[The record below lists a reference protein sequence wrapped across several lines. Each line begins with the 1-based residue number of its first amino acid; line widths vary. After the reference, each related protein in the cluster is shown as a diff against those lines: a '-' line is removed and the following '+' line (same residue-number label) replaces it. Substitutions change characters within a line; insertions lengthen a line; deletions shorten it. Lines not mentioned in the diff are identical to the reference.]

1 MNAAFLT
8 LVALLAVAKAISA
21 TTEKETLHI
30 SELTSNT
37 SFVPLSPRRVFAFA
51 GYSGTRRAT
60 ESSKPFY
67 DDLSDCLLGRERY
80 PLVAGIDLG
89 HATTCTPLFTDV
101 RYVTDPSVTLRRCR
115 EGYTAVF
122 ITTEGVVSNPVSPC
136 VNHAG
141 VTSPATHL
149 HFQLVVKHTERAT
162 RTHITRV
169 RITPAAPTEELL
181 QLCRQREFTFTPFRL
196 SYAVTLV
203 TETDVP
209 ASPEEAPSA
218 VLETATVLAAMA
230 GVVFGWRY
238 ALRRSRRGTDSDEAS
253 MLIAIDAKARTRRVP
268 PRPRAFLHVM
278 TFGAMSLA
286 TVTATTTQEGVLI
299 SADNFGRAVVL
310 LPLATAASAV
320 AFVTGERL
328 MRLVSTRRHH
338 ALAGLDACRGVAA
351 GCGVY
356 FVWFG
361 IAWWRSSS
369 AARLEALGACVA
381 SALLSLLS
389 ASVIAAKASDAQS
402 RCGRVIQ
409 RLSQVLNLRTFG
421 TSTARNSPMCS
432 DALTKYA
439 DLRLI
444 WFVVAMVIN
453 AWARAPPSLTEVAA
467 DEIGRQVLLA
477 TVLVVAFF
485 TGDVLWFEYRNRSH
499 WCWVAC
505 ATATAGPSLSCAR
518 TVYGLA
524 GNGLTL
530 WPGAV
535 VLALRTA
542 VLWSLWSAATAVVVV
557 VLTGAILAAIFYDVP
572 DAVEVVVTAP
582 WETEMS

>member
-21 TTEKETLHI
+21 ATDMETFHI

-37 SFVPLSPRRVFAFA
+37 SFVPLSPRRAFAFA

-60 ESSKPFY
+60 ESSRSFY

-101 RYVTDPSVTLRRCR
+101 RYVTDLSVTLQRCR
-115 EGYTAVF
+115 EGYTTVF

-136 VNHAG
+136 VDHAG
-141 VTSPATHL
+141 IMSPATHL
-149 HFQLVVKHTERAT
+149 HFHLGVKYTETAT
-162 RTHITRV
+162 RTITRV
-169 RITPAAPTEELL
+169 RITPSAPTEELL
-181 QLCRQREFTFTPFRL
+181 QLCRQREFTFTPTRL
-196 SYAVTLV
+196 SYAVTLA
-203 TETDVP
+203 TETDAP

-218 VLETATVLAAMA
+218 VLGTAAGLASMA
-230 GVVFGWRY
+230 GIVFGWRY
-238 ALRRSRRGTDSDEAS
+238 ALRRSRRATGSDEAS

-286 TVTATTTQEGVLI
+286 TVIASATQEGILMC
-299 SADNFGRAVVL
+299 ADHFGRAVVL

-320 AFVTGERL
+320 VFVTGERL
-328 MRLVSTRRHH
+328 MRLVSTRRHN
-338 ALAGLDACRGVAA
+338 ALAGLDACRGIAA
-351 GCGVY
+351 GSGVY

-389 ASVIAAKASDAQS
+389 ASVIAAKAGDAQS

-421 TSTARNSPMCS
+421 TSTARSSPMCS
-432 DALTKYA
+432 DALSKYA

-444 WFVVAMVIN
+444 SFVVAIVIN
-453 AWARAPPSLTEVAA
+453 AWMRARPSLIEVAA

-477 TVLVVAFF
+477 TILVVAFF

-557 VLTGAILAAIFYDVP
+557 VLTGVILAAIFYDVP

>member
-21 TTEKETLHI
+21 TTDMEALHI
-30 SELTSNT
+30 SELTSNI

-51 GYSGTRRAT
+51 GYFGTRRAL
-60 ESSKPFY
+60 ESSSFY
-67 DDLSDCLLGRERY
+67 GDLTDCLLGRERF
-80 PLVAGIDLG
+80 PLLAGIDLG
-89 HATTCTPLFTDV
+89 HATTCTPVYTEL
-101 RYVTDPSVTLRRCR
+101 RHVTDPSVTLRRCR
-115 EGYTAVF
+115 EGYTTVF
-122 ITTEGVVSNPVSPC
+122 ITTEGVASNPVSPC
-136 VNHAG
+136 VDHAG
-141 VTSPATHL
+141 VMSPATHL
-149 HFQLVVKHTERAT
+149 HFQLVVKNTERAT
-162 RTHITRV
+162 RTVTRV
-169 RITPAAPTEELL
+169 RITPAAPTEELR
-181 QLCRQREFTFTPFRL
+181 QQCRQNGFGYHSPSQ

-203 TETDVP
+203 TETDVS
-209 ASPEEAPSA
+209 ASPEEASSA
-218 VLETATVLAAMA
+218 VLGTAAGLASIT
-230 GVVFGWRY
+230 GIVFGWRY
-238 ALRRSRRGTDSDEAS
+238 ALRRSRRATGSDEAS
-253 MLIAIDAKARTRRVP
+253 MLVALDAKARTLRVP

-278 TFGAMSLA
+278 TFGAMSLTTVIA
-286 TVTATTTQEGVLI
+286 TATQEGVLMC
-299 SADNFGRAVVL
+299 ADHLGRAVVL
-310 LPLATAASAV
+310 LPLATAVSAV
-320 AFVTGERL
+320 VFVTGERL

-338 ALAGLDACRGVAA
+338 VLAGLDVCRGVAV

-369 AARLEALGACVA
+369 AARFEALGACVA
-381 SALLSLLS
+381 SALLSVLS

-421 TSTARNSPMCS
+421 TSTTRSSPMCS
-432 DALTKYA
+432 DALTEYA

-444 WFVVAMVIN
+444 SFVVAIVIN
-453 AWARAPPSLTEVAA
+453 AWMRARPSLTEVAA

-477 TVLVVAFF
+477 TVLVIAFF

-505 ATATAGPSLSCAR
+505 ATATAGPSLSCAC

-557 VLTGAILAAIFYDVP
+557 VLTGALLAAIFYDVP

>member
-1 MNAAFLT
+1 MHAACLT
-8 LVALLAVAKAISA
+8 LVVLLAAAKAIAA

-51 GYSGTRRAT
+51 GYSGTRHGT
-60 ESSKPFY
+60 ELSKSFY
-67 DDLSDCLLGRERY
+67 DDLSACFLGRERY

-115 EGYTAVF
+115 EGYTTVF

-136 VNHAG
+136 VDHAG
-141 VTSPATHL
+141 VMSPATHL
-149 HFQLVVKHTERAT
+149 HFQLVVKNIERAT
-162 RTHITRV
+162 RTITRV
-169 RITPAAPTEELL
+169 RITPCALTEELL
-181 QLCRQREFTFTPFRL
+181 QLCRQREFTFTPSRL

-203 TETDVP
+203 TETDAP

-218 VLETATVLAAMA
+218 VLGTAAGLASMA
-230 GVVFGWRY
+230 GIVIGWRY
-238 ALRRSRRGTDSDEAS
+238 ALRRSRRATGSDEAT
-253 MLIAIDAKARTRRVP
+253 MLVAIDAKARTRRVP

-286 TVTATTTQEGVLI
+286 TVVATATQEGVLMC
-299 SADNFGRAVVL
+299 ADHFGRAVVL

-320 AFVTGERL
+320 VFVTGERL
-328 MRLVSTRRHH
+328 MRLVSTRRYN

-421 TSTARNSPMCS
+421 TSTARSSLMCS
-432 DALTKYA
+432 DALSKYA

-444 WFVVAMVIN
+444 WFVAAMGIN
-453 AWARAPPSLTEVAA
+453 AWVRAPPGLTEVAA
-467 DEIGRQVLLA
+467 DEIGRQILLA
-477 TVLVVAFF
+477 TVLVVAYF

-505 ATATAGPSLSCAR
+505 ATATAAPSLSCAR

-524 GNGLTL
+524 GSGLTL

>member
-21 TTEKETLHI
+21 TTDMETLHI

-80 PLVAGIDLG
+80 PLLAGIDLG

-115 EGYTAVF
+115 EGYTTVF
-122 ITTEGVVSNPVSPC
+122 ITTEGIASNPVSPC
-136 VNHAG
+136 VDHAG
-141 VTSPATHL
+141 VMSPATHL
-149 HFQLVVKHTERAT
+149 HFHLVVKTTERAT
-162 RTHITRV
+162 RTITRV
-169 RITPAAPTEELL
+169 RITPSAPTEELL
-181 QLCRQREFTFTPFRL
+181 QLCRQREFTFTPSRL
-196 SYAVTLV
+196 SYAVTLA
-203 TETDVP
+203 TETGAP
-209 ASPEEAPSA
+209 APPEEAPSA
-218 VLETATVLAAMA
+218 VLGTAAGLALMA
-230 GVVFGWRY
+230 GIVFGWRY
-238 ALRRSRRGTDSDEAS
+238 ALRRSRRGSSSDEGS
-253 MLIAIDAKARTRRVP
+253 MLVAIDAKSRTRRVP

-286 TVTATTTQEGVLI
+286 TVTATATPEGVLMC
-299 SADNFGRAVVL
+299 ADHFGRAVVL

-320 AFVTGERL
+320 VFVTGERL
-328 MRLVSTRRHH
+328 MRLVSTRRHN

-381 SALLSLLS
+381 SALLSVLS

-421 TSTARNSPMCS
+421 TSTIRSSPMCS
-432 DALTKYA
+432 DALSKYA

-444 WFVVAMVIN
+444 WFVVAVVLN
-453 AWARAPPSLTEVAA
+453 VWTRARPSLTEVAA
-467 DEIGRQVLLA
+467 DEIGRQVMLA

-485 TGDVLWFEYRNRSH
+485 TGDVLWFEYGNRSH

-505 ATATAGPSLSCAR
+505 ATATAGPSLSCAH

-535 VLALRTA
+535 VLALRTVA
-542 VLWSLWSAATAVVVV
+542 LWSLWSAATAVVVV
-557 VLTGAILAAIFYDVP
+557 ILTGAILSAIFYDVP
-572 DAVEVVVTAP
+572 DALEVVVTAP
-582 WETEMS
+582 WETDMS